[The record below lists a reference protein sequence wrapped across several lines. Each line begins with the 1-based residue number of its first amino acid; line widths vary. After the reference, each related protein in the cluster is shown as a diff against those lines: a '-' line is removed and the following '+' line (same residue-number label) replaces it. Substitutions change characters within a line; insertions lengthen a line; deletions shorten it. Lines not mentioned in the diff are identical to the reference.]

1 MSKKDDQNYIFSLL
15 NDIPEK
21 LSDYQTTPLT
31 NEEMFKY
38 RESLRQNIKK
48 TKSSRKKGTVLWRYI
63 SMGAAACLL
72 ITLTLFDLQPRSE
85 QIRASSGT
93 NHYSLSSM
101 LGVSSELEDYAQ
113 HINENHSISGGSV
126 TLNSAALDSG
136 RFSIYSTY
144 YYDEMQEIPRLTN
157 GGWGRAY
164 GSTFSDT
171 EAILYKPEYRN
182 SSSSPNNAEYVVSRQ
197 IPYIQRLFVNGEE
210 MICETESDLYA
221 SANGVLQDT
230 AAYFF
235 SAKDIEFPARITVEI
250 WKDPSQKAPET
261 TFDFI
266 LKKENIV
273 PDKKNIE
280 LHHTA
285 VLPDGRTLTFKRFVY
300 NTLGIWV
307 EAEYEGTASDGEKY
321 GSSYL
326 QNTDENDNFQ
336 ILREHK
342 LNNNRL
348 LFSPDY
354 ITSLYSQIDAM
365 ELLEYSITMYH
376 YDDSSDTARRI
387 VLDEPLK
394 IPLK

>member
-15 NDIPEK
+15 NDIPEN
-21 LSDYQTTPLT
+21 LSDYQTTSLT
-31 NEEMFKY
+31 NEELFKY
-38 RESLRQNIKK
+38 RENLRQNIKK
-48 TKSSRKKGTVLWRYI
+48 SKTTLKHKAAPWRYI
-63 SMGAAACLL
+63 SIGAAACILVIL
-72 ITLTLFDLQPRSE
+72 ILFDLRPRSE

-93 NHYSLSSM
+93 NYYSLSSM
-101 LGVSSELEDYAQ
+101 LGVSSELENYAQ
-113 HINENHSISGGSV
+113 HINENHSISSGSV

-136 RFSIYSTY
+136 QLCIHSTY
-144 YYDEMQEIPRLTN
+144 YYDEIQEIPRLSN
-157 GGWGRAY
+157 GGWERAY

-171 EAILYKPEYRN
+171 EALLFKPEYRK
-182 SSSSPNNAEYVVSRQ
+182 SSSSPNNAEYVVSKQ
-197 IPYIQRLFVNGEE
+197 VPYIQRLFINGKE
-210 MICETESDLYA
+210 MTCETESNLYA

-230 AAYFF
+230 ATYFF
-235 SAKDIEFPARITVEI
+235 SAKDIEIPARVTVEI
-250 WKDPSQKAPET
+250 WKDSSQKAPET
-261 TFDFI
+261 TFDFM

-273 PDKKNIE
+273 PDIKNIE

-307 EAEYEGTASDGEKY
+307 EAEYEGTASGRGKY
-321 GSSYL
+321 GSAYL
-326 QNTDENDNFQ
+326 QNTDANDNFQ

-342 LNNNRL
+342 LDNNRL

-365 ELLEYSITMYH
+365 ELLEFSITMYH
-376 YDDSSDTARRI
+376 YEDNSDTTRRI